1 MSFSHADQ
9 WVRRRIVFATLAAG
23 RLLRRLLTT
32 SERTY
37 RLLFFPGLER
47 GRWRFGKW
55 RAGLAYD
62 HARRHVPAYREF
74 VATHDTPRVRARG
87 LDPDLTVIPITDKDN
102 YVRRFS
108 IEARCTDGRLPGR
121 GVVVDESSGTSGSP
135 NNWVR
140 GAAERAEVKQALQVA
155 LHHQLGSDPIFVVN
169 AFALGPWATGM
180 NVSMSVVDVSIL
192 KSTGPDI
199 EKIANTLR
207 TFGPSYRYVITGY
220 PPFLK
225 TLVDSAGLDW
235 SPYDIT
241 AIYGGEGMTETMR
254 DYLGRAFRKVYG
266 SYGASDLEI
275 NLAAENDFTIAL
287 RRLLDEREDLLERIG
302 RPEHGVL
309 PSVFQYNPIDYF
321 VEESADGRLVVT
333 LCRRANASPKIRY
346 DIRDLGHVVRFPELR
361 RALRELDVD
370 LDALPRRADLPL
382 LFLYGR
388 ADDAVPY
395 YGSKV
400 TPANVEEA
408 VYSLPELA
416 PVVNAFAL
424 LLSEDD
430 EANKRLAIALELH
443 EGASPPADLDRLRD
457 EVVAR
462 LAEVNQ
468 DFREAAR
475 FMPPEAVPTLELHAS
490 GSGPFAGHDVRL
502 KRRYVMSR

>member
-9 WVRRRIVFATLAAG
+9 WFRRRIVFSTLALG
-23 RLLRRLLTT
+23 RLLRRVLTT

-37 RLLFFPGLER
+37 RLLFVPGLESA
-47 GRWRFGKW
+47 RWRFGKW
-55 RAGLAYD
+55 RAWLAYEQ
-62 HARRHVPAYREF
+62 ARRRVPAYREF
-74 VATHDTPRVRARG
+74 VAAHGTPRVRARG
-87 LDPDLTVIPITDKDN
+87 LDPDLTVIPVTDKDN
-102 YVRRFS
+102 YVRRYS
-108 IEARCTDGRLPGR
+108 IEARCMDGRIPGR

-140 GAAERAEVKQALQVA
+140 GSVERAEVKQALQIA
-155 LHHQLGSDPIFVVN
+155 LHHQLGNEPLFVLN

-180 NVSMSVVDVSIL
+180 NVSMSVVDVAIL
-192 KSTGPDI
+192 KSTGPDV

-225 TLVDSAGLDW
+225 TVVDSAGIDW
-235 SPYDIT
+235 EEYDVT
-241 AIYGGEGMTETMR
+241 AIYGGEGMTETVR
-254 DYLGRAFRKVYG
+254 DYLGRAFGKVYG

-287 RRLLDEREDLLERIG
+287 RRLLTEREDLLERLG
-302 RPEHGVL
+302 RHEQGL
-309 PSVFQYNPIDYF
+309 PLVFQYNPIDYF
-321 VEESADGRLVVT
+321 VEESPDGRLVVT
-333 LCRRANASPKIRY
+333 LCRGANVAPKIRY

-361 RALRELDVD
+361 HALREHGVELGS
-370 LDALPRRADLPL
+370 LPPCTDLPL

-408 VYSLPELA
+408 VYSLSELA

-430 EANKRLAIALELH
+430 DANKRLAIALELH
-443 EGASPPADLDRLRD
+443 EGASEPSDLERLRD
-457 EVVAR
+457 DVVAR
-462 LAEVNQ
+462 LSEVNQ
-468 DFREAAR
+468 DFREAVR
-475 FMPPEAVPTLELHAS
+475 FMPPEAVPTLEFHTA

-502 KRRYVMSR
+502 KRRYVLGR